1 MKFLTK
7 VEFMAKITNTSNITF
22 KYILPDQSEVES
34 SASSNVASIENM
46 TTSLEKVLSSSKTFG
61 LPNDEITIE
70 MICNQIQ
77 KSQ

>member
-22 KYILPDQSEVES
+22 KYILSDQSEVEG